1 MAGVKFDIT
10 GNANGYIAATR
21 QAEAATKGMVGRIT
35 GEAKKIDDIFKTL
48 ATGAGTLFTVQMA
61 SQFSKQIAQVRGE
74 FQQLEVAFETMLQ
87 SKEKAD
93 ALMAQVVDTA
103 AKTPF
108 DLQGVA
114 NGAKQ
119 LLAYGVASEEVNDT
133 LIRLGDIAAGLSIP
147 LNDLVYLYG
156 TTMTQGRLFTQD
168 LRQFQGRGI
177 PLADELAKQFGVAK
191 DAVGELVTAGKVG
204 FPEVQKA
211 IVAMTSEG
219 GKFNNLMAK
228 QSQTITGQISNLE
241 DAVSQMFNEIG
252 KASEGA
258 ISGAIGLASS
268 LVENYEKVGR
278 LIGGIVTAFGT
289 YKAAIIALN
298 AVDKARTAILAAQVV
313 AQRATAVSAKQ
324 VTAATVLWTK
334 AQKALNASML
344 TNPYVLAA
352 AAVAALGIG
361 IYALV
366 TAKTK
371 EEKAFERVNGQLK
384 SYQENLEK
392 QKQHLQD
399 LFSTMNDSNSTEMQR
414 VLAMEQLRELY
425 PNVLKDLSDE
435 ELLKLSVAEATKELV
450 KQEESLYRSDLLKRI
465 ADKTAEYEKQ
475 LNILKTGGYGGLLG
489 AASAKK
495 QERDIE
501 ALRYELELLLQQYN
515 DIEAASKKA
524 DFLAL
529 PADQKIISLKDS
541 NAQLDAEIAEL
552 DGKLKKLHDKK
563 SEIEKEGPIEFKLG
577 SNQGFLYQGMTE
589 EQILAEIK
597 VKQAQKKQND
607 KDIAEN
613 QAKVDADNKS
623 LSDKQKKANYDR
635 QKAEQKAAEDLA
647 KMKRD
652 LNNKV
657 AQADIDSMED
667 GYAKTIRQLEHN
679 LDLENQAIEQQKKD
693 LLKRK
698 ENDALQSWLAED
710 PENRKAYDF
719 KYTATLSS
727 EEQRLFQDMGRHAQ
741 AQFDKGYK
749 EAAEKWEN
757 EAKFFMHQKEIDSM
771 SDGSSKEAAQ
781 RQLDNEMELHQLEM
795 QRDAFIEAARAAHL
809 LAVAKGEASGAF
821 NEEKANAD
829 FDKIVE
835 DTKISQKKEETEE
848 LLRKYEDYASG
859 ILRIE
864 KELNADLAKM
874 RDSDGNPLSGFSQ
887 KNIDIAIKQAED
899 AKDALAVSFA
909 AETAEFNVFVST
921 LADKTMKQLT
931 LMLAE
936 AEIELSTLEDMGGA
950 DSDELARARAE
961 VAKLKEAL
969 KKLNIDKGVE
979 KSQVNWTELNEVL
992 SDSVNAFSELGEII
1006 PGVSGQILS
1015 GIGTITSSAISMA
1028 NGIKTIGAEVSAAE
1042 KASAILAVI
1051 SAAIQVVQFF
1061 TSAVEKNQQANADAE
1076 KAAME
1081 YANALKEI
1089 AANERRDQY
1098 DGVFGENSLGL
1109 FIENVKIAKEQIE
1122 DLKKETDKG
1131 SGWDAGDMFAMGMNS
1146 SGWSTFSKKYQ
1157 SKMKEIGQAGSMALV
1172 SDMRSGWQK
1181 FWGTGN
1187 NNLNVVSLEDFID
1200 EDGLLDSERLRE
1212 WYKAYGAGLSDEQ
1225 KNIVENLLNGWDA
1238 YYETLE
1244 QMDSYVSSLFGNT
1257 IENIAD
1263 SWIEAFDKTGSA
1275 ITDLSEISNDFA
1287 KSFAKDMLKNI
1298 LATEVF
1304 NEANTQALLDIM
1316 KSGDSEA
1323 ATRFYSGLVK
1333 QAEDLGNVA
1342 NTILQTT
1349 GAMSDAERSSSS
1361 KGIAQASQS
1370 SIDELSGR
1378 ATNIQSHTFSIHN
1391 DMKAIINLNTQILA
1405 SVRNIEGNTER
1416 LEAIESNIIL
1426 METNISDMVTKGI
1439 RVRA

>member
-10 GNANGYIAATR
+10 GSANGYIAATR
-21 QAEAATKGMVGRIT
+21 QAEAATKGMVSRIT

-191 DAVGELVTAGKVG
+191 DAVGDLVTAGKVG

-211 IVAMTSEG
+211 IIAMTSEG

-298 AVDKARTAILAAQVV
+298 AVDKARTAILAAQAV

-352 AAVAALGIG
+352 AAVAALGVG

-425 PNVLKDLSDE
+425 PSVLKDLSDE

-495 QERDIE
+495 KERDIE
-501 ALRYELELLLQQYN
+501 ALRYELGLLLQQYN
-515 DIEAASKKA
+515 DLEAASKKA

-529 PADQKIISLKDS
+529 PAEQKVISLKES
-541 NAQLDAEIAEL
+541 NAQLDTEIAEL
-552 DGKLKKLHDKK
+552 DKKLKELHDKK
-563 SEIEKEGPIEFKLG
+563 NQAAAEQPHEFRLG
-577 SNQGFLYQGMTE
+577 SLSGALYEGGMTE
-589 EQILAEIK
+589 DQILAEIRAR
-597 VKQAQKKQND
+597 QQQKALND

-613 QAKVDADNKS
+613 QAKVDADNKA
-623 LSDKQKKANYDR
+623 LSEKQRKAHYDR
-635 QKAEQKAAEDLA
+635 TKAELKAAEDLE

-667 GYAKTIRQLEHN
+667 GYAKTIRQLKHN
-679 LDLENQAIEQQKKD
+679 LALENQAIEQQKKD

-719 KYTATLSS
+719 KYTATFTQ
-727 EEQRLFQDMGRHAQ
+727 EEEKMWEDMGRLAQ
-741 AQFDKGYK
+741 ESFNKGREEADKQYSVAAGLTKRQFEVD
-749 EAAEKWEN
+749 A
-757 EAKFFMHQKEIDSM
+757 M
-771 SDGSSKEAAQ
+771 SDGASKEAAQ
-781 RQLDNEMELHQLEM
+781 RQLDNEKELHELEM
-795 QRDAFIEAARAAHL
+795 QRDAYIEAARAAHL
-809 LAVAKGEASGAF
+809 FAVAKGDASGAF
-821 NEEKANAD
+821 DESKANAD
-829 FDKIVE
+829 FDKIVADTKAKQTTQDQDREKESWDEYILAYGNYEAKKEAIRSKYERLRKKAATLGEKMTLYKQEQQELFDLEVAYKKTANSIASLFGDMRKKSAE
-835 DTKISQKKEETEE
+835 DLNAIADEGEKALEFIKSGTYSSDNAFGISQAQFDLIKNSPEELDRIAAAILGIREQADDLEGPVTKISEGFKELFESSKGTQAFEKALSKIADGVNEISNAFSFVSDSLSSMGEALGNEGLKKAADGISSALNVASETMSGAQAGAAFGPWGAALGAAVGLASSLVTEISKAKDAVHQAEIDRLAEEVENIEADYDKLGKSIEKAYSVDASDLINQQNTLLEQKKKNLQLMIAEEESKKNSDPEQIKQWKQQIDGIETSIESNAEKAQEAITGISFDSFRDNYLSSLMDMESGTEE
-848 LLRKYEDYASG
+848 FAKNLEDTIRKAMYDAL
-859 ILRIE
+859 IAE
-864 KELNADLAKM
+864 KYQSQLEALYDDLAKAVE
-874 RDSDGNPLSGFSQ
+874 SGDASQ
-887 KNIDIAIKQAED
+887 IARVKAQIND
-899 AKDALAVSFA
+899 LY
-909 AETAEFNVFVST
+909 
-921 LADKTMKQLT
+921 DKMD
-931 LMLAE
+931 AE
-936 AEIELSTLEDMGGA
+936 ARL
-950 DSDELARARAE
+950 
-961 VAKLKEAL
+961 
-969 KKLNIDKGVE
+969 
-979 KSQVNWTELNEVL
+979 
-992 SDSVNAFSELGEII
+992 
-1006 PGVSGQILS
+1006 
-1015 GIGTITSSAISMA
+1015 
-1028 NGIKTIGAEVSAAE
+1028 
-1042 KASAILAVI
+1042 
-1051 SAAIQVVQFF
+1051 
-1061 TSAVEKNQQANADAE
+1061 
-1076 KAAME
+1076 
-1081 YANALKEI
+1081 
-1089 AANERRDQY
+1089 
-1098 DGVFGENSLGL
+1098 
-1109 FIENVKIAKEQIE
+1109 
-1122 DLKKETDKG
+1122 
-1131 SGWDAGDMFAMGMNS
+1131 
-1146 SGWSTFSKKYQ
+1146 
-1157 SKMKEIGQAGSMALV
+1157 
-1172 SDMRSGWQK
+1172 
-1181 FWGTGN
+1181 
-1187 NNLNVVSLEDFID
+1187 ID
-1200 EDGLLDSERLRE
+1200 ERIG
-1212 WYKAYGAGLSDEQ
+1212 
-1225 KNIVENLLNGWDA
+1225 
-1238 YYETLE
+1238 YE
-1244 QMDSYVSSLFGNT
+1244 
-1257 IENIAD
+1257 
-1263 SWIEAFDKTGSA
+1263 
-1275 ITDLSEISNDFA
+1275 
-1287 KSFAKDMLKNI
+1287 
-1298 LATEVF
+1298 
-1304 NEANTQALLDIM
+1304 
-1316 KSGDSEA
+1316 
-1323 ATRFYSGLVK
+1323 
-1333 QAEDLGNVA
+1333 
-1342 NTILQTT
+1342 
-1349 GAMSDAERSSSS
+1349 SSSTRS
-1361 KGIAQASQS
+1361 ASEKGIAQASQS
-1370 SIDELSGR
+1370 SVDELNGR
-1378 ATNIQSHTFSIHN
+1378 MTAIQSHTFSIN
-1391 DMKAIINLNTQILA
+1391 QNLASVVNISSQILA
-1405 SVRNIEGNTER
+1405 RVSSIDGNAAR
-1416 LEAIESNIIL
+1416 LATIESDL
-1426 METNISDMVTKGI
+1426 AYMRSDISDILTKGI
-1439 RVRA
+1439 RVKA

>member
-10 GNANGYIAATR
+10 GSANGYIAATR
-21 QAEAATKGMVGRIT
+21 QAEAATKGMVSRIT

-48 ATGAGTLFTVQMA
+48 ATGASTLFTVQMA

-278 LIGGIVTAFGT
+278 LIGGIVTAFGA
-289 YKAAIIALN
+289 YKAAVIALN
-298 AVDKARTAILAAQVV
+298 AVDKARTAILAAQAV

-352 AAVAALGIG
+352 AAVAALGVG

-392 QKQHLQD
+392 QKQLLQD

-425 PNVLKDLSDE
+425 PSVLKDLSDE

-450 KQEESLYRSDLLKRI
+450 KQEESLYRTDLLKRI

-495 QERDIE
+495 QERDVE
-501 ALRYELELLLQQYN
+501 ALRYELGLLLQQYS
-515 DIEAASKKA
+515 DLEAASKKA

-529 PADQKIISLKDS
+529 PAEQKVISLKES
-541 NAQLDAEIAEL
+541 NAQLDTEIAEL
-552 DGKLKKLHDKK
+552 DKKLKELHDKK
-563 SEIEKEGPIEFKLG
+563 NQAAAEQPQELRLG
-577 SNQGFLYQGMTE
+577 SLSGALYEGGMTE
-589 EQILAEIK
+589 DQILAEIK
-597 VKQAQKKQND
+597 ARQQQKAQND

-613 QAKVDADNKS
+613 QAKVDADNKV
-623 LSDKQKKANYDR
+623 LSDKQRKAHYDR
-635 QKAEQKAAEDLA
+635 EKAELKAAEDLE

-679 LDLENQAIEQQKKD
+679 LALENQAIEQQKKD

-719 KYTATLSS
+719 KYAATFTQ
-727 EEQRLFQDMGRHAQ
+727 EEEKMWEDMGRLAQ
-741 AQFDKGYK
+741 ESFNKGRADAYAAYSK
-749 EAAEKWEN
+749 EAGF
-757 EAKFFMHQKEIDSM
+757 AKRQFEIDAM
-771 SDGSSKEAAQ
+771 SDGASKDAAQ
-781 RQLDNEMELHQLEM
+781 RQLDNEREIHNLEL
-795 QRDAFIEAARAAHL
+795 QRDAYLEAAEAAHIF
-809 LAVAKGEASGAF
+809 AE
-821 NEEKANAD
+821 NEKKA
-829 FDKIVE
+829 
-835 DTKISQKKEETEE
+835 
-848 LLRKYEDYASG
+848 
-859 ILRIE
+859 
-864 KELNADLAKM
+864 ADLNYVIEPF
-874 RDSDGNPLSGFSQ
+874 D
-887 KNIDIAIKQAED
+887 AE
-899 AKDALAVSFA
+899 
-909 AETAEFNVFVST
+909 
-921 LADKTMKQLT
+921 
-931 LMLAE
+931 
-936 AEIELSTLEDMGGA
+936 
-950 DSDELARARAE
+950 
-961 VAKLKEAL
+961 
-969 KKLNIDKGVE
+969 
-979 KSQVNWTELNEVL
+979 
-992 SDSVNAFSELGEII
+992 
-1006 PGVSGQILS
+1006 
-1015 GIGTITSSAISMA
+1015 
-1028 NGIKTIGAEVSAAE
+1028 
-1042 KASAILAVI
+1042 
-1051 SAAIQVVQFF
+1051 
-1061 TSAVEKNQQANADAE
+1061 QANADYDAIVEKTKDRQQETDAERERETWNEYLLAYGDYQEKKLAIEEKYKRLIAKAGTAGEVATYEKQQEQELFSLEVAYGKTANSIASLFGDMRKKSADDLNAIADEGEKALEFIKSGNYTSDNAFGISKEQFELIKNSPEELDRIAAAILGIRDKADGLEGPITKIAEGFKELFASSKGTQAFEKALSKISSGVNDISSAFGFVSDSLASMGEALGSEGLTKASEGINSALSVVGETMSGAQAGAAFGPWGAAAGAAIGLVTSLVTEVSKAKDAVKQARIDELAEKNEVLDSSYEKLGKSIEKAYSVDASNLIEQQNTLLEQKKKNLELMIAEEQAKKNVDEEQVKEWKEQIDSIETSIESNAE
-1076 KAAME
+1076 KAQDAITGISFDSFRDSFLDSLMDMEEGADEFADSVEDTIRKAM
-1081 YANALKEI
+1081 YDALI
-1089 AANERRDQY
+1089 A
-1098 DGVFGENSLGL
+1098 
-1109 FIENVKIAKEQIE
+1109 
-1122 DLKKETDKG
+1122 
-1131 SGWDAGDMFAMGMNS
+1131 
-1146 SGWSTFSKKYQ
+1146 KKYQ
-1157 SKMKEIGQAGSMALV
+1157 SQLDALYDDLAEAVESGNDSEIAKVKAQINDLYGKMEADA
-1172 SDMRSGWQK
+1172 RA
-1181 FWGTGN
+1181 
-1187 NNLNVVSLEDFID
+1187 ID
-1200 EDGLLDSERLRE
+1200 ERIGYEASSTRE
-1212 WYKAYGAGLSDEQ
+1212 A
-1225 KNIVENLLNGWDA
+1225 
-1238 YYETLE
+1238 
-1244 QMDSYVSSLFGNT
+1244 
-1257 IENIAD
+1257 
-1263 SWIEAFDKTGSA
+1263 SA
-1275 ITDLSEISNDFA
+1275 
-1287 KSFAKDMLKNI
+1287 
-1298 LATEVF
+1298 
-1304 NEANTQALLDIM
+1304 
-1316 KSGDSEA
+1316 
-1323 ATRFYSGLVK
+1323 
-1333 QAEDLGNVA
+1333 
-1342 NTILQTT
+1342 
-1349 GAMSDAERSSSS
+1349 

-1370 SIDELSGR
+1370 SVDELNGR
-1378 ATNIQSHTFSIHN
+1378 FTAIQSHTFSIN
-1391 DMKAIINLNTQILA
+1391 QNLA
-1405 SVRNIEGNTER
+1405 SVVAINAQILGRVSSIDGHTSR
-1416 LEAIESNIIL
+1416 LETIEKSLDL
-1426 METNISDMVTKGI
+1426 MRSDISDILTRGI
-1439 RVRA
+1439 KVKA